1 MVDVLAWT
9 FVQHLF
15 FCRIYISYV
24 VGQWPECWVSV
35 CFGCFHVPF
44 VAGIGFF
51 CLCVLLSQ
59 WKVFLLC
66 FRQKSCAMA
75 IVGAAENPRDIVC
88 GVAEEPLVEGG
99 CRFHYC
105 HLVLVLAGV
114 SMSVTWSILM
124 TILWSRLTKLQ
135 IARSM
140 SPRNVCAVCHPLC
153 ASRQKSFRCLFVR
166 QLTMSMRSAI
176 FVYS

>member
-1 MVDVLAWT
+1 MLAVDDHVCAIKLMISLAWM
-9 FVQHLF
+9 
-15 FCRIYISYV
+15 CRSGMITAMRCMSLKLSSSSLLICDIVIVHIYTT
-24 VGQWPECWVSV
+24 
-35 CFGCFHVPF
+35 
-44 VAGIGFF
+44 
-51 CLCVLLSQ
+51 
-59 WKVFLLC
+59 
-66 FRQKSCAMA
+66 MA